1 MTLPH
6 DFRHGPR
13 RGHAEDPD
21 LDSIEEAPPTAKSG
35 HLHMLV
41 SPGEVAAAIT
51 GLAEE
56 ARTADA
62 SLGSLP

>member
-1 MTLPH
+1 
-6 DFRHGPR
+6 
-13 RGHAEDPD
+13 
-21 LDSIEEAPPTAKSG
+21 
-35 HLHMLV
+35 MLV